1 MAVGISLAGAASVP
15 AWAQP
20 PATPAVAHVDA
31 KKDKSIKVEKTPAAA
46 TAAAAPDADLLD
58 YLGSYGGAAD
68 GFDPLGL
75 ADADAAPP
83 PASAAKD
90 RQ

>member
-1 MAVGISLAGAASVP
+1 MAAAITLAGAASEP

-20 PATPAVAHVDA
+20 PVAPAVAHADA

-46 TAAAAPDADLLD
+46 TPDADLLD
-58 YLGSYGGAAD
+58 YLGRYSGAAD
-68 GFDPLGL
+68 GLDPLGL
-75 ADADAAPP
+75 ADEDAAQP
-83 PASAAKD
+83 PAPAAKD